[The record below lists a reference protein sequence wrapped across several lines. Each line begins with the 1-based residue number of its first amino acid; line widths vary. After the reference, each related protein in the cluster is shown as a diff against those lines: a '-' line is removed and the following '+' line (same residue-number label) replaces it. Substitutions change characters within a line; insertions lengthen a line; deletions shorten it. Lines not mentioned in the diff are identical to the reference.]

1 MPGPEHKSPEASL
14 NHDRLNGWKEIS
26 NYLGKSV
33 RTSQRWERILAMPI
47 HRIHTARGEVVFG
60 SRQELDRW
68 QTAKGQ
74 ESSVAPQALPEPV
87 TLDWLAS
94 LPEPEFLRL
103 LQSGKVSRGVWSELI
118 CKACLTLHKNTEG
131 AATSACQRV
140 LELLSSLP
148 KSRHTEITKQ
158 ARTVLARWKRAD
170 KE

>member
-33 RTSQRWERILAMPI
+33 RTSQRWERMLALPI
-47 HRIHTARGEVVFG
+47 HRIHTARGEIVFG
-60 SRQELDRW
+60 SKQELNRW
-68 QTAKGQ
+68 QSAKEQ
-74 ESSVAPQALPEPV
+74 ESSPAPWALPERV

-94 LPEPEFLRL
+94 LPEQEFLRL
-103 LQSGKVSRGVWSELI
+103 TRSGRISRGVWSELI
-118 CKACLTLHKNTEG
+118 CKACLTLHGNRAGTE
-131 AATSACQRV
+131 ASTCQRV

-148 KSRHTEITKQ
+148 KSRHTAITRQ
-158 ARTVLARWKRAD
+158 ARTVLARWKRPD